1 MKKKFQVVTLAVSML
16 IALHIFGNDNYSI
29 TFAQLYVGIT
39 ALAIAFA
46 DIVALYGKEESK

>member
-29 TFAQLYVGIT
+29 TFTQLYVGIT